1 MDQPSALHLA
11 IAAAFAPLSNQEF
24 VSALV
29 FNGEASVGIDFAPI
43 APVDLGTRISQEL
56 PGVRVKLTESG
67 IEIDLSAL
75 KSRVELRD
83 AGLHVVRILE
93 AAGSTTTHIDKVA
106 DASVKKFD
114 QRDRE
119 FLDNVPPHHGV

>member
-1 MDQPSALHLA
+1 MNQPSALHLA
-11 IAAAFAPLSNQEF
+11 IAAAFAPLGNQSF

-29 FNGEASVGIDFAPI
+29 FNGETSIGIDFDPC
-43 APVDLGTRISQEL
+43 APVDMGSRISQEL
-56 PGVRVKLTESG
+56 SGVSVEISESG

-75 KSRVELRD
+75 KSRAELRA
-83 AGLHVVRILE
+83 AGLHIEKILV
-93 AAGSTTTHIDKVA
+93 AAGSTTEHMSKTTDTGA
-106 DASVKKFD
+106 KKFD

>member
-1 MDQPSALHLA
+1 VDQPSALHLA

-29 FNGEASVGIDFAPI
+29 FNGEASVGIDFAPY
-43 APVDLGTRISQEL
+43 APVNLGTRISQEL
-56 PGVRVKLTESG
+56 PGVTVKLTESG
-67 IEIDLSAL
+67 IEIDLSSW
-75 KSRVELRD
+75 KSRAELRD
-83 AGLHVVRILE
+83 AGLHVARILE
-93 AAGSTTTHIDKVA
+93 AAGSTTTHIDKVV

>member
-1 MDQPSALHLA
+1 MDQLSALDLA
-11 IAAAFAPLSNQEF
+11 IAAAFAPLGNQGF

-29 FNGEASVGIDFAPI
+29 FNGETSIGIEFDPC
-43 APVDLGTRISQEL
+43 APVDLGSRISQGL
-56 PGVRVKLTESG
+56 SGVSVKMTETG

-75 KSRVELRD
+75 KSRDDLRA
-83 AGLHVVRILE
+83 AGLQVAEILE
-93 AAGSTTTHIDKVA
+93 ASGSTTTHSDKVA
-106 DASVKKFD
+106 DASVKRFD

>member
-29 FNGEASVGIDFAPI
+29 FNGEASVGIDFASF
-43 APVDLGTRISQEL
+43 APVDLGARISQEL
-56 PGVRVKLTESG
+56 PGVTVKLTESG
-67 IEIDLSAL
+67 IEIDLSTW
-75 KSRVELRD
+75 KSRAELRA
-83 AGLHVVRILE
+83 AGLHIARILE
-93 AAGSTTTHIDKVA
+93 AAGSTTTQASESPDV
-106 DASVKKFD
+106 SVKKFD

>member
-11 IAAAFAPLSNQEF
+11 IAAAFAPLSNQGF

-29 FNGEASVGIDFAPI
+29 FNGETSIGIKFDPC
-43 APVDLGTRISQEL
+43 APVDIGARISQEL
-56 PGVRVKLTESG
+56 SGIRVELTESG

-75 KSRVELRD
+75 NSRAELLA
-83 AGLHVVRILE
+83 AGLQVAEILR
-93 AAGSTTTHIDKVA
+93 AAGSTSAHNDKAA
-106 DASVKKFD
+106 DVSVKKFD

-119 FLDNVPPHHGV
+119 FLDNIPPHHGV